1 MAEPS
6 DEREARAREELWA
19 RDIMPLR
26 SRLKGS
32 PHPEDRGGYM
42 LVDVAA
48 TNVIAG
54 AKFELDLDDVES
66 WISGQNT

>member
-19 RDIMPLR
+19 RDIMLLKSPLR
-26 SRLKGS
+26 GA

-48 TNVIAG
+48 NNVIAG
-54 AKFELDLDDVES
+54 ARYELDLDDVES